1 MKVAA
6 LKAKFET
13 LAKSM
18 ARDDDDDDDGS
29 GPSERSQ
36 AYYVIKAAQKRE
48 ELQREGD
55 ELDSKIR
62 TAEREIRAL
71 EATLHPLVDRNQ
83 EFRTGFQKAD
93 MDSRTGAQLQALEQ
107 QVKQASDSLFKKRKE
122 LQRVANDLED
132 DQGRAQQIQEQL
144 KHLSRHREHLLN
156 ALQMVRKELAG
167 GERAA
172 GQRQG
177 QGGQVLQGAP
187 PRR

>member
-1 MKVAA
+1 MELREREMKVAA

-18 ARDDDDDDDGS
+18 ARD
-29 GPSERSQ
+29 
-36 AYYVIKAAQKRE
+36 
-48 ELQREGD
+48 REGD

-71 EATLHPLVDRNQ
+71 EATLHHLVDRNQ

-144 KHLSRHREHLLN
+144 KHLSRHKEHLLN

-167 GERAA
+167 ESAQLDSAKGKVAKCSK
-172 GQRQG
+172 
-177 QGGQVLQGAP
+177 AP
-187 PRR
+187 PRRRRGQQHQD